1 MAPAARPRY
10 LALTMPRPDRRPART
25 RAALMDAF
33 VAALLDGGYETL
45 TVDAIAARANVGRS
59 TFYMHYKGKDDI
71 LRQALARP
79 SAALAALAAGTLP
92 ADALHR
98 QLEHFHEQRRRNR
111 IFFEPPLRNIWIACL
126 AALIEPQL
134 RRKDL
139 LLPPPL
145 AARQVAESQIALI
158 ANWLLLRP
166 QTKVEIIARALAAQ
180 TLATMAALGHDGAS

>member
-1 MAPAARPRY
+1 M
-10 LALTMPRPDRRPART
+10 TRPDRRPART

-33 VAALLDGGYETL
+33 VAALLDDGYDSVTVET
-45 TVDAIAARANVGRS
+45 IAARANVGRS

-92 ADALHR
+92 AEALHR
-98 QLEHFHEQRRRNR
+98 QLAHFHEQRRRNR
-111 IFFEPPLRNIWIACL
+111 IFFEAPARGIWVGVL

-134 RRKDL
+134 RRKGARP
-139 LLPPPL
+139 LLPAPL
-145 AARQVAESQIALI
+145 AARQVAEGQIALI

-166 QTKVEIIARALAAQ
+166 QMKIEAVAQALTAHTHAA
-180 TLATMAALGHDGAS
+180 MAALLGLVHDAAR